1 MDKTII
7 KYEKKEKKEKKYK
20 KILSEI
26 INHVSDLSMLMA
38 GLITDKRVAAADKA
52 ILLGA
57 LLYLINPIDFVP
69 DMIPFYGMIDDV
81 YLVAFSILRLLHN
94 VDIEIMNEY
103 WRGKYDL
110 PQYLKKSVEL
120 SVKFLPENLRSKLL
134 NIMEKKV

>member
-7 KYEKKEKKEKKYK
+7 RYEQKEKKEKRYK
-20 KILSEI
+20 KLLKEI
-26 INHVSDLSMLMA
+26 ISHISDLSMLMA
-38 GLITDKRVAAADKA
+38 GLITDKRVAATDKA
-52 ILLGA
+52 ILLAA

-69 DMIPFYGMIDDV
+69 DVIPFYGLIDDV

-94 VDIEIMNEY
+94 VDIDVMNEY

-120 SVKFLPENLRSKLL
+120 SLKFIPESLRTRLL
-134 NIMEKKV
+134 QIIEKRG